1 MTAPPAVQHVL
12 EQLDAWFAERFTHL
26 NSLHD
31 DLLEFLRRD
40 TTGVLD
46 LSESVRRKLKT
57 IATRF
62 LAENEPIDGCG
73 LILAHSALG
82 TENGHLE
89 WWVRED
95 ESRFARYSFGVVP
108 GADRYYDYH
117 HHQWF
122 IRAFQ
127 EGLPALVGPYIDYLG
142 VESYVM
148 TFAVPA
154 EVQGQRMGVIGNDVQ
169 VEDLERALL
178 PMLIGCPTT
187 VALVS
192 RHGTVICS
200 NSSRFLP
207 GDWVPPAV
215 EGFERMPLECPSQE
229 LQLLYAL

>member
-1 MTAPPAVQHVL
+1 MTAPMAVQRTL
-12 EQLDAWFAERFTHL
+12 EQLESWFAERFSHL
-26 NSLHD
+26 DALHD
-31 DLLEFLRRD
+31 ELLGFLRRD
-40 TTGVLD
+40 SAGILD

-57 IATRF
+57 VATRF
-62 LAENEPIDGCG
+62 LAENDSIDGCG

-108 GADRYYDYH
+108 GADRYYDYD

-127 EGLPALVGPYIDYLG
+127 EGEPALVGPYIDYLG

-154 EVQGQRMGVIGNDVQ
+154 EVDGQRMGVVGNDIQ

-178 PMLIGCPTT
+178 PTLVDCAVD

-192 RHGTVICS
+192 GHGTVICS
-200 NSSRFLP
+200 NSSKFLP
-207 GDWVPPAV
+207 GDWVSPDT
-215 EGFERMPLECPSQE
+215 EGFARVSLQCPSNE
-229 LQLLYAL
+229 LQLLYAV